1 MNAEVAKKTLMARK
15 RIDSGDRYYIYNE
28 AAEDSYKKEYS
39 YVEPAKRLLRFS
51 ADIVGTL
58 SDCYLLY
65 AVAYLGVTDRTTIQ
79 LFLKNIKTRNPRL
92 YIEDPEDDD
101 NVMNRLGF
109 LAKAGFLFIH
119 NYYAHD
125 YTEEKEGAYA
135 RRLYT
140 IDREGCT
147 LLNQKLSK
155 NVPYNAW
162 IQAKSLNE
170 LIAWA
175 SGAYIGAFLSTDRNF
190 SEYLDGVF
198 RNRFMGAYYFPCE
211 LKFVV
216 GDVPAYVA
224 IETSYLHFDDR
235 SMTQDDYD
243 NARVRKINAIKNYIL
258 GRSKKG
264 PAYAVI
270 VVQDNEDLMKMA
282 ELISQT
288 GVLEE
293 LLERIYFTGEGAVRT
308 KSSLQDAF
316 LQLVRV
322 DENGDRTMD
331 FVIKHPDFLS

>member
-1 MNAEVAKKTLMARK
+1 M
-15 RIDSGDRYYIYNE
+15 
-28 AAEDSYKKEYS
+28 
-39 YVEPAKRLLRFS
+39 
-51 ADIVGTL
+51 
-58 SDCYLLY
+58 
-65 AVAYLGVTDRTTIQ
+65 
-79 LFLKNIKTRNPRL
+79 
-92 YIEDPEDDD
+92 
-101 NVMNRLGF
+101 
-109 LAKAGFLFIH
+109 
-119 NYYAHD
+119 
-125 YTEEKEGAYA
+125 
-135 RRLYT
+135 
-140 IDREGCT
+140 
-147 LLNQKLSK
+147 
-155 NVPYNAW
+155 
-162 IQAKSLNE
+162 
-170 LIAWA
+170 
-175 SGAYIGAFLSTDRNF
+175 
-190 SEYLDGVF
+190 
-198 RNRFMGAYYFPCE
+198 
-211 LKFVV
+211 